1 MIDNYMW
8 ASDYPHGGST
18 WPRSK
23 DAIARQFKDVP
34 EAIEQKLTWD
44 NAAKFYGVQ

>member
-1 MIDNYMW
+1 MW

-23 DAIARQFKDVP
+23 EIVKAQFQGVSEKVKGK
-34 EAIEQKLTWD
+34 ITWE
-44 NAAKFYGVQ
+44 NAAKFYDVE

>member
-1 MIDNYMW
+1 MW

-23 DAIARQFKDVP
+23 EIVKAQFESVSAEVK
-34 EAIEQKLTWD
+34 EQLTWK
-44 NAAKFYGVQ
+44 NAAKFYGVE